1 LVRAAATPRDAQAL
15 QRDQDAFIESRNAGF
30 GKAGYDLK
38 KAMQDRLGRL
48 NAPAN

>member
-1 LVRAAATPRDAQAL
+1 L
-15 QRDQDAFIESRNAGF
+15 QRDRDEFIAGRNAAF

-48 NAPAN
+48 NAAPN